1 MTDRTFTRIFIC
13 CCFAWVCI
21 AYYLGGDS
29 KLRQH
34 LILWPGAAAIVCIF
48 LAVDKYLKRK
58 GLLRD
63 EIHRTRVGK
72 LHLLY
77 AAGGFIVG
85 GMVLSLGAMQIY
97 QRCFEWSE
105 TKIWIVSILV
115 ACVGVPIFVFGIR
128 NIFKV
133 AESISD
139 EAMAN
144 LGNSLDNGNSKGKGK
159 KEIR

>member
-1 MTDRTFTRIFIC
+1 
-13 CCFAWVCI
+13 
-21 AYYLGGDS
+21 
-29 KLRQH
+29 
-34 LILWPGAAAIVCIF
+34 
-48 LAVDKYLKRK
+48 VDNYLKRK

-63 EIHRTRVGK
+63 EINRTRAGK

-97 QRCFEWSE
+97 QKRFEWSE
-105 TKIWIVSILV
+105 IKIWIVAILV

-139 EAMAN
+139 EAIAN
-144 LGNSLDNGNSKGKGK
+144 LGNSLDNGNSKGKEK
-159 KEIR
+159 